1 MVPLL
6 GWTFSVGR
14 AAAVAARTLI
24 MVGTKN
30 CILSDVFF
38 VVEDI
43 SKWIEMPRST
53 GWKSIQGCWSDGI
66 ETVRECL
73 PSPQEPGVN
82 RLILGEK

>member
-1 MVPLL
+1 
-6 GWTFSVGR
+6 
-14 AAAVAARTLI
+14 

-53 GWKSIQGCWSDGI
+53 G
-66 ETVRECL
+66 
-73 PSPQEPGVN
+73 
-82 RLILGEK
+82 